1 VSNLPK
7 IKLSVRK
14 GANADIP
21 LRIETGL
28 LSFAAIT
35 AMTKSAP
42 LRVTAPAHGVPDG
55 WYVAIIDAKGMTS
68 LNAADSNDIRDT
80 EFHRV
85 TWIDADTLDFDDI
98 SSANFKPYTSGGYLA
113 FYAPMDLSAY
123 TSARMDIKLRVGGDV
138 ILALSTTAG
147 TLEIDA
153 ATSTV
158 WIRLTDADLEAISS
172 RDYVT
177 DIELVHATAVDAI
190 CSADSVMSVLPEVT
204 TSA

>member
-1 VSNLPK
+1 MPLPK

-21 LRIETGL
+21 LRIETGS

-35 AMTKSAP
+35 AMAKSAP

-123 TSARMDIKLRVGGDV
+123 TSARMDLKLRVGGDV

-190 CSADSVMSVLPEVT
+190 CSADSAMSVLPEVT

>member
-1 VSNLPK
+1 MPLPK

-21 LRIETGL
+21 LRIETGS

-35 AMTKSAP
+35 AMTKGAP
-42 LRVTAPAHGVPDG
+42 MRVTAPAHGVPDG

-123 TSARMDIKLRVGGDV
+123 TSARMDLKIRVGGDV

-158 WIRLTDADLEAISS
+158 WIRLTAADLEAISS